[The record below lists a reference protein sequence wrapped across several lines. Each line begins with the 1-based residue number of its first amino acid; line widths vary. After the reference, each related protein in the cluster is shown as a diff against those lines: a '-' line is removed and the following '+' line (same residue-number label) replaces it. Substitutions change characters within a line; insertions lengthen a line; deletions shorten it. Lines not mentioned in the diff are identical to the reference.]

1 MRKEDRQMTN
11 KFTFCASIAI
21 TLFLANT
28 SLSAQN
34 QTIGILSVSDTASAR
49 KINEIHAKIKEI
61 DNQLLN
67 QNSVR
72 TQAGLTLEMQER
84 LQMRD
89 DSIRMS
95 LLSKRTSLLLEEKEV
110 KDQGLRRVA
119 TNIPQVGSRD
129 TSAQGQ
135 NSSNTS
141 LRQMQRIYRQNQRRN
156 QRNK

>member
-1 MRKEDRQMTN
+1 MIN
-11 KFTFCASIAI
+11 KFSFCASIAI

-34 QTIGILSVSDTASAR
+34 QSIGILSVSDTASVR

-84 LQMRD
+84 LQMRE

-119 TNIPQVGSRD
+119 TNVPQVGSRD

-135 NSSNTS
+135 SSSSTS
-141 LRQMQRIYRQNQRRN
+141 LRQMQRVYRQNQRRN

>member
-1 MRKEDRQMTN
+1 MTN